1 MAIRL
6 TASFLI
12 VILMVGF
19 ANIEWFL
26 WQKQSVD
33 LISLVTEYLYHA
45 FCRFL
50 LVFITIE
57 DTTAVL
63 RTDIRSYPI
72 RLRRV
77 VNLEEKFAERLV

>member
-26 WQKQSVD
+26 RQKQSVD

-45 FCRFL
+45 FSRCL

-63 RTDIRSYPI
+63 RTDVSAYSI
-72 RLRRV
+72 RLCRV
-77 VNLEEKFAERLV
+77 VNLEEEFAKTLV

>member
-26 WQKQSVD
+26 RQKQSVD
-33 LISLVTEYLYHA
+33 LISLVTEYPYHA
-45 FCRFL
+45 FSRLL

-72 RLRRV
+72 RLRWV
-77 VNLEEKFAERLV
+77 VDLEEKFAERLV